1 MGKNLLLSAAAAAT
15 LAFGANSANAAE
27 VISQPLNNYNYASLC
42 AMPYQGGGCQ
52 TTSIGQSF
60 TASVTGQLTNFQLT
74 VNSGN
79 LAKLVGQIYA
89 LDGSGIPGA
98 LLWQSD
104 VVTNPMGLLNFN
116 PTGVNLT
123 AGIKYVAFLST
134 FGISDNSGTAA
145 LGDTLSFLNG
155 TNDIPYLGE
164 LVQDTLRG
172 ANLDEHNYATLNYH
186 DLTFSATIAPVP
198 EAATWSMMLAGFG
211 ALGFAM
217 RRRRVAVSFA

>member
-1 MGKNLLLSAAAAAT
+1 VGKKFFFSACAAV
-15 LAFGANSANAAE
+15 LAVSAVPANAAE
-27 VISQPLNNYNYASLC
+27 VISQSLNNYSYGSLC

-60 TASVTGQLTNFQLT
+60 TASITGELTNFQLT

-79 LAKLVGQIYA
+79 LAKLVGQVYT
-89 LDGSGIPGA
+89 LDGSGVPGT

-104 VVTNPMGLLNFN
+104 VVNSPMGLLDFN

-123 AGIKYVAFLST
+123 AGTKYVVFLST
-134 FGISDNSGTAA
+134 FGLSDNSGTAS
-145 LGDTLSFLNG
+145 LGDALSFVYG
-155 TNDIPYLGE
+155 TNNIPYLGE

>member
-1 MGKNLLLSAAAAAT
+1 VGKKLFFSACAAV
-15 LAFGANSANAAE
+15 LAVSAVPANATE
-27 VISQPLNNYNYASLC
+27 VISQSLNNYSYGSLC

-52 TTSIGQSF
+52 TTSIGESF
-60 TASVTGQLTNFQLT
+60 TASITGQLTNFQFT

-79 LAKLVGQIYA
+79 LAKLVGQVYT
-89 LDGSGIPGA
+89 LDGSGVPGT

-104 VVTNPMGLLNFN
+104 VVTNPMGLLDFN
-116 PTGVNLT
+116 PTGINLT
-123 AGIKYVAFLST
+123 AGTKYVAFLST
-134 FGISDNSGTAA
+134 FGLSGNTGTAS
-145 LGDTLSFLNG
+145 LGDTLSFVYG
-155 TNDIPYLGE
+155 TNNIPYLGE
-164 LVQDTLRG
+164 LVQDMLQG